1 MIVYVNDAFCTLS
14 GYSTDVLVGHSAL
27 LLGGARPDTESAR
40 RLWSTSVAEGLPVI
54 VTKWRPDGASY
65 RAETALLPLRSSRG
79 EVSHVLAFEQEVAK
93 ARPSSAAPSDDT
105 AAPLAT
111 RVIASIMMS
120 LASTAMRH
128 REALWRLRAA
138 GHAQAKLE
146 LALANALS
154 NAERALD
161 AVHRLSEAGAEP
173 DAFRVKGAIAVLVE
187 LCAHDLRTEAE
198 IERRYGPPAVSGTLQ
213 RRAVSRTD
221 APSEAASPNITL
233 PRAME
238 RAE

>member
-1 MIVYVNDAFCTLS
+1 
-14 GYSTDVLVGHSAL
+14 
-27 LLGGARPDTESAR
+27 
-40 RLWSTSVAEGLPVI
+40 
-54 VTKWRPDGASY
+54 
-65 RAETALLPLRSSRG
+65 
-79 EVSHVLAFEQEVAK
+79 
-93 ARPSSAAPSDDT
+93 
-105 AAPLAT
+105 
-111 RVIASIMMS
+111 
-120 LASTAMRH
+120 
-128 REALWRLRAA
+128 
-138 GHAQAKLE
+138 LE